1 MTQFTDAE
9 LIVAHNV
16 LADLKAMFEAE
27 ATEETTPQEA
37 KTIDSAMWFL
47 EEQMTEEMQDRFIDQ

>member
-16 LADLKAMFEAE
+16 LSDLKAMFEAE
-27 ATEETTPQEA
+27 AAGETTPQEA

-47 EEQMTEEMQDRFIDQ
+47 EEQMSPELQERFIDQ